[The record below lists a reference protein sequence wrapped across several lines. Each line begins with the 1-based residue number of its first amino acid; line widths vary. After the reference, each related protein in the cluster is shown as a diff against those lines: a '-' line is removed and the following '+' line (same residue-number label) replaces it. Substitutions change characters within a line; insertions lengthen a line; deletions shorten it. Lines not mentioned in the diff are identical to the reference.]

1 MICLGVFFKI
11 RSDRG
16 KEEMMLLKLLEFV
29 GAFVMRRLEEFGTIV
44 LLYRDTMRELGHR
57 PRPRHILSQMSHLGV
72 DSLLIVSLTLLFTG
86 VVFTLQTADILIKF
100 GAQGT
105 IGGIISI
112 AIGRE
117 LGPVLVGVVCAGRV
131 GSAITAEIST
141 MKVTEQIDA
150 LRVMAVN
157 PVNYLI
163 VPRMLACMIVVP
175 ILTVFGDVIGVL
187 GGWVI
192 AVYYSGISSYLY
204 MNSIHTFVEVFDLT
218 GGVIKAVFFGNV
230 IAVLGCYYGLH
241 SPDGA
246 EGVGKATTKTVVSS
260 IIAIFI
266 LNAVLTFILY

>member
-1 MICLGVFFKI
+1 MMRLLHILEIIGAYVLG
-11 RSDRG
+11 
-16 KEEMMLLKLLEFV
+16 KLE
-29 GAFVMRRLEEFGTIV
+29 GFGTVV
-44 LLYRDTMRELGHR
+44 LLYRETMRELGHK
-57 PRPRHILSQMSHLGV
+57 PRPRHILAQMSHLGV
-72 DSLLIVSLTLLFTG
+72 DSLLIVSLTLVFTG
-86 VVFTLQTADILIKF
+86 VVFTLQTADVLVKF

-105 IGGIISI
+105 VGGIVSI

-131 GSAITAEIST
+131 GAAITAEIST

-175 ILTVFGDVIGVL
+175 VLTVFGDVIGVA
-187 GGWVI
+187 GGWLI
-192 AVYYSGISSYLY
+192 AVYYNGISSYLY
-204 MNSIHTFVEVFDLT
+204 MNSIDTFVKTFDFL
-218 GGVIKAVFFGNV
+218 GGVFKAVFFGNV

-241 SPDGA
+241 CPDGA
-246 EGVGKATTKTVVSS
+246 EGVGRATTKTVVSS
-260 IIAIFI
+260 IIAIFT